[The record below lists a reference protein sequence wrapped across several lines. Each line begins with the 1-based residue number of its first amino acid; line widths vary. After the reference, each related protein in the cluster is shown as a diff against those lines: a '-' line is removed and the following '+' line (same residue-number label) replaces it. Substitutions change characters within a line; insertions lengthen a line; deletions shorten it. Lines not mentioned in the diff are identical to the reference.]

1 MKNQKIIKILSILV
15 ICLSLI
21 TIFSIVYSKY
31 KDKEIKKESVVNKIK
46 NVKQPL
52 IYFTSSSKNCETC
65 ESMDTLMKFYKEQ
78 YNLKYYT
85 YNIDREKLTVDEFL
99 KTYDFKEEDLV
110 LPMLGLIKNNMVYS
124 FIQNFSNEPAL
135 YQFLMDNE
143 LISENKNE
151 EIVGIEEED
160 KIVNESEEQ
169 IFYVGNKDEKYYK
182 ERKKI
187 LKSLEG
193 TEYKIKILISGL
205 IYFEDELEENVE
217 ECTTNSC
224 ETPPIDNY
232 LLKVKNGKVIDKL
245 NDFSKEKVLE
255 FMKS

>member
-1 MKNQKIIKILSILV
+1 
-15 ICLSLI
+15 
-21 TIFSIVYSKY
+21 
-31 KDKEIKKESVVNKIK
+31 
-46 NVKQPL
+46 
-52 IYFTSSSKNCETC
+52 
-65 ESMDTLMKFYKEQ
+65 
-78 YNLKYYT
+78 
-85 YNIDREKLTVDEFL
+85 
-99 KTYDFKEEDLV
+99 
-110 LPMLGLIKNNMVYS
+110 MLGLIKNNMVYS

-187 LKSLEG
+187 LKNLEG

-245 NDFSKEKVLE
+245 NDFSEEKVLE